1 MKPLAPVVLIAFVVV
16 NIEASGSAVPP
27 LNSAAA
33 VVALRVSAVPAVVGA
48 TFMLKVV
55 ALVTEAT
62 TALFANPVPVSDMP
76 FTRPAVL
83 SHVTATLAAVVVAFV
98 KVTPQAVSVSP
109 VPVPVA
115 ACESTK
121 VVAFVMEA
129 TVVLP
134 VCVPLMLPAMLG
146 PVTSIPGQ
154 RAAVL
159 AQVTLVL
166 PLVVA
171 ALVRLMEVR
180 FEVLTA

>member
-1 MKPLAPVVLIAFVVV
+1 MAFVVV
-16 NIEASGSAVPP
+16 NMEASGSAVPP

-33 VVALRVSAVPAVVGA
+33 VVALKVSAVPAVVGA
-48 TFMLKVV
+48 AFMVKVV

-62 TALFANPVPVSDMP
+62 VALFAKPVPVSDMP

-83 SHVTATLAAVVVAFV
+83 SQVTAVLAAVVVAFV

-109 VPVPVA
+109 APVPVA
-115 ACESTK
+115 ACERTN

-134 VCVPLMLPAMLG
+134 VCVPLMLPAMFG
-146 PVTSIPGQ
+146 PVMSIPGHS
-154 RAAVL
+154 AAVL
-159 AQVTLVL
+159 AQVTVVL

-171 ALVRLMEVR
+171 TLVRLMAVR